1 MSAYVCVILKPSSRN
16 KDGVDADLNSDDD
29 DDDVIFVKYEQDSE
43 DAKRTPVDDQVWIWK
58 ICAVCK
64 SFQV

>member
-43 DAKRTPVDDQVWIWK
+43 DAKRTPVDDQV
-58 ICAVCK
+58 
-64 SFQV
+64 